1 MATGSTTGKD
11 ADAKYE
17 ELQKQLETLRGDV
30 TKLTDTLQKL
40 ALDEYDGA
48 RSRAKGV
55 VAQAKR
61 RGEEMRDD
69 AYARAELGIE
79 EAAEY
84 VREKPL
90 TAVAGAAF
98 IGLIFGYLSAP
109 RR

>member
-1 MATGSTTGKD
+1 MATGTAKD
-11 ADAKYE
+11 ADARYE

-30 TKLTDTLQKL
+30 TKLTDTLGKL
-40 ALDEYDGA
+40 ARDEYDGA
-48 RSRAKGV
+48 RSKARGAAAEAV
-55 VAQAKR
+55 R
-61 RGEEMRDD
+61 RGEAVRDD
-69 AYARAELGIE
+69 AVARAELGIE

-84 VREKPL
+84 VRERPL